1 MLKHIS
7 IKGFKSIKELDLDLS
22 PINVLIGANGSG
34 KSNFISFFKLLRWMI
49 QRTGQLQFFVGQSG
63 GASSFLFDGSAVT
76 PQIEAELNF
85 ETTSGK
91 DDYFFR
97 LFYAASDTF
106 IFAEEKYR
114 RNIYSNS
121 TGQGLLNI
129 RNNNLGTAIQR
140 NYSGNSG
147 NIDISP
153 FSGLATWKSLDA
165 GHKESRLIDDIN
177 LGNQISRDIFYLIQS
192 FETHQFHD
200 TSQTARFKQRWS
212 IEDNQRLKEDAGN
225 LAPFLL
231 RIRDNEPR
239 YYQRIVETLSQIAP
253 FFADFVLAPMGN
265 TILLQWREKGTD
277 LIFSPYQASDGTLRA
292 MALVTLLLQPP
303 DSLPNI
309 LILDEPELGLHPY
322 AINIIGGLIN
332 SVANRCQVILA
343 TQSPL
348 LVDCFE
354 PEEIIVVER
363 NDRESYFKRLDSSS
377 LTDWLEEYSLSEL
390 WNKNVI
396 GGRPSR

>member
-34 KSNFISFFKLLRWMI
+34 KSNFISFFKLLNRMM
-49 QRTGQLQFFVGQSG
+49 QSPGQLQFFVGQEG
-63 GASSFLFDGSAVT
+63 GASSFLFDGAAVT
-76 PQIEAELNF
+76 PQIEVELNF
-85 ETTSGK
+85 KLKNLDFELIQNLDFELNSLNL
-91 DDYFFR
+91 DYTFR
-97 LFYAASDTF
+97 LDYAVTDTF
-106 IFAEEKYR
+106 VFGREAYAYLDYHQASIFDFFSEEDFPKSKFNKYW
-114 RNIYSNS
+114 I
-121 TGQGLLNI
+121 
-129 RNNNLGTAIQR
+129 
-140 NYSGNSG
+140 
-147 NIDISP
+147 
-153 FSGLATWKSLDA
+153 SLDET
-165 GHKESRLIDDIN
+165 GYKESILINTSKNKTIKEK
-177 LGNQISRDIFYLIQS
+177 ISSAIKNIAAY
-192 FETHQFHD
+192 QFHD
-200 TSQTARFKQRWS
+200 TSQTSRFKQRWD
-212 IEDNQRLKEDAGN
+212 IDDNQFLKEDAGN

-231 RIRDNEPR
+231 RIRENEPR
-239 YYQRIVETLSQIAP
+239 YYQRILETIRQIVP
-253 FFADFVLAPMGN
+253 FFADFMFAPMRN
-265 TILLQWREKGTD
+265 TVLLQWQEIGSD
-277 LIFSPYQASDGTLRA
+277 LVFSPHQASDGTLRA

-377 LTDWLEEYSLSEL
+377 LTD
-390 WNKNVI
+390 
-396 GGRPSR
+396 

>member
-34 KSNFISFFKLLRWMI
+34 KSNFISFFKLLSWMM
-49 QRTGQLQFFVGQSG
+49 QPTGQLQFFVGQSG
-63 GASSFLFDGSAVT
+63 GANSFLFDGAAVT

-85 ETTSGK
+85 ESNSGNN
-91 DDYFFR
+91 DYSFR
-97 LFYAASDTF
+97 LFHAASDTF
-106 IFAEEKYR
+106 VFAEEKYR
-114 RNIYSNS
+114 RNISSNS
-121 TGQGLLNI
+121 TGQGLLNP
-129 RNNNLGTAIQR
+129 RSNNLKNPAI
-140 NYSGNSG
+140 NYSSNSG
-147 NIDISP
+147 DLDSP
-153 FSGLATWKSLDA
+153 FSGLANWASLDA
-165 GHKESRLIDDIN
+165 GHRESRLIN
-177 LGNQISRDIFYLIQS
+177 TAVNQIAKDISSLIQD
-192 FETHQFHD
+192 FIPYQFHD

-212 IEDNQRLKEDAGN
+212 IDDNQRLKEDAGN

-231 RIRDNEPR
+231 RIRENEPR
-239 YYQRIVETLSQIAP
+239 YYQRIIETLSQIAP
-253 FFADFVLAPMGN
+253 FFADFVLVPMGN

-277 LIFSPYQASDGTLRA
+277 LVFSPHQASDGTLRA

-303 DSLPNI
+303 DSLPDV

-332 SVANRCQVILA
+332 SVSNRCQVILA

-348 LVDCFE
+348 LVDCFD
-354 PEEIIVVER
+354 PEEVIVVER
-363 NDRESYFKRLDSSS
+363 NDRESSFKRLVETD
-377 LTDWLEEYSLSEL
+377 LEDWLEEYSLSEL